1 MHTTQRTYDYIM
13 AACLAQ
19 GISPTLR
26 EIMAA
31 VGLLSTASVSY
42 QVRKLVRLGLV
53 VMVSRRPIPVQLLAY
68 LKLFAPKKE
77 IVRNESHH

>member
-1 MHTTQRTYDYIM
+1 MSH
-13 AACLAQ
+13 CLAQ

-26 EIMAA
+26 EIMAG
-31 VGLLSTASVSY
+31 VELRSSNTAY
-42 QVRKLVRLGLV
+42 FHVRKLVHLGLV

-68 LKLFAPKKE
+68 LKLFTPKKE

>member
-1 MHTTQRTYDYIM
+1 MLTTQLVYDYIM
-13 AACLAQ
+13 AHYLAR

-26 EIMAA
+26 EIGAG
-31 VGLLSTASVSY
+31 VGLRSSNTAYV

-68 LKLFAPKKE
+68 LKLFTPKKE
-77 IVRNESHH
+77 IVR